1 MKYTNANNVLPEEL
15 VALIQEYV
23 QGEYLYIPMREKVF
37 TENST
42 EYKTELEKRDE
53 HIYRRHLE
61 GVENK
66 RLARIYNLSESS
78 IRRIVIKQRKG
89 YKKMQ
94 DKIKS
99 ILMQWGMKD
108 QNIKQIYNT
117 TWQIGEGY
125 VLKVYQDK
133 EGLERNIKV
142 LQILEQM
149 EIPVGKIVPVHEN
162 ELYVQYEDNFY
173 FLSEKL
179 RGKNIIQIGND
190 RNLAEKMGGIIADLH
205 LAFAKCD
212 ENHSF
217 WNNSLLEEMNG
228 WVKQN
233 FEDSGW
239 EQINREEY
247 EKIVANLAAVYDKLP
262 VQLIHRDVHLGNFL
276 FEEGKFS
283 GYIDFDLSQRNI
295 RIFDLCYFML
305 GLLSEKEKF
314 ELTEELW
321 FAFLQNV
328 FLAYQRKVQL
338 TETEKKAVPYVMECI
353 ELLFVSYF
361 ASVKDTVC
369 AKSAFQIFE
378 FVKKQENRIWKCIS

>member
-99 ILMQWGMKD
+99 ILIQWGMKD

-212 ENHSF
+212 ETHSF
-217 WNNSLLEEMNG
+217 WNNSLLEEMDG

-378 FVKKQENRIWKCIS
+378 FVKKKENRIWKCIS